1 MMRSQSL
8 SRTAEITAGRSS
20 ISPRIIV
27 TLPLSTPTALSSRS
41 LSATSKITGRSPR
54 SSNIP
59 VAYAPTRPV
68 PPVIKIPFFAI
79 RILLSRYR
87 YNKLIRRVNLIFRR
101 TWLDSG
107 GRYLD
112 LLGAKMIAFLRQRR
126 GATGVTINLLIMMFV
141 LAGSL
146 SFESKGL
153 AQEKMRLAW
162 AGFSPTNSP
171 IWVIEDRKLLQKM
184 GVQPEIIA
192 IGNSP
197 TVLQALL
204 AGEIDASS
212 ISVTT
217 LTSSRL
223 AGADTVMIVGVVPT
237 FVDHIVSVSNITTVE
252 QLKGKTGGVNRLG
265 TTSDLGLRLA
275 LTKLGIEPDKDVK
288 IIPTGGTAE
297 RFAALSK
304 GITQFTIIPEPFL
317 TEAEKKF
324 GFRNL
329 YNISDL
335 KIPFWWNGIL
345 SREGIVKT
353 KRPLLLKLAR
363 AVVEAMHIIK
373 TEKEYAKSLFKKNL
387 GVAEPEGLERAYRDY
402 SNAFPEVPY
411 ATPDGVKTMLDDLA
425 RSNPK
430 AATADPKAFVDP
442 SFIKELD
449 SSGFIKQL
457 YRR

>member
-1 MMRSQSL
+1 MLRKL
-8 SRTAEITAGRSS
+8 LLTATV
-20 ISPRIIV
+20 V
-27 TLPLSTPTALSSRS
+27 TTLLNWAD
-41 LSATSKITGRSPR
+41 SAS
-54 SSNIP
+54 
-59 VAYAPTRPV
+59 
-68 PPVIKIPFFAI
+68 
-79 RILLSRYR
+79 
-87 YNKLIRRVNLIFRR
+87 
-101 TWLDSG
+101 
-107 GRYLD
+107 
-112 LLGAKMIAFLRQRR
+112 
-126 GATGVTINLLIMMFV
+126 
-141 LAGSL
+141 
-146 SFESKGL
+146 
-153 AQEKMRLAW
+153 AQEKLRLAW

-184 GVQPEIIA
+184 GVTPEIIA
-192 IGNSP
+192 INNSP

-204 AGEIDASS
+204 AGEIDAAS

-237 FVDHIVSVSNITTVE
+237 FVDHIVSLSSITAVE

-275 LTKLGIEPDKDVK
+275 LRRLGIDPDKDVK

-317 TEAEKKF
+317 TQAENL

-329 YNISDL
+329 YNVSDL

-345 SREGIVKT
+345 SREGIIKT

-363 AVVEAMHIIK
+363 AMVEAIHVIK
-373 TEKEYAKSLFKKNL
+373 TEKEYAKALIKKNL
-387 GVAEPEGLERAYRDY
+387 GVADPEGLERAYKDY

-411 ATPDGVKTMLDDLA
+411 PSPDGVKTMLDDLA
-425 RSNPK
+425 RANPK
-430 AATADPKAFVDP
+430 AAAADPKAFVDT
-442 SFIKELD
+442 SLIRELD
-449 SSGFIKQL
+449 TSGFIKQL
-457 YRR
+457 YKK